1 MIVQEQSAHRAL
13 PTPEDFPVTWEAP
26 EDERLLWTLEAQ
38 HMPGQQ
44 LPLTFDIMGQRTT
57 AGLSYAF
64 TRLEMPIRG
73 VEARLFNTYAYR
85 ARVPAKAP
93 PREMAARGQRMER
106 NLRSL
111 ALRLGEAWER
121 EWLPEAAEHI
131 DAMRRFDVATA
142 TMPELLAHLDDALD
156 RVTRLWQISMFL
168 SMGVYFA
175 MSEFDDLY
183 HDLFSAD
190 GAFDAYRLLGG
201 FSNTSME
208 MGQALWRLSRRARAV
223 PDVRRA
229 LESEAPS
236 EVMAALEASDEGRVF
251 IEQLRAYL
259 ARYGERSE
267 GSMSCVS
274 WIEDPTPVI
283 GSLQSYVIQPD
294 DADPAL
300 AAQTAARDREEA
312 IAAARARLAG
322 YPKPVVEE
330 FETWLRAA
338 QTGTVLSED
347 HAFHIDINVVYQ
359 GRRVVVEIGRRL
371 AGAGVITSPDDIFLL
386 GLAELREAMASF
398 PKLDC
403 RAIVDQR
410 KAELERFRDVRPPKE
425 LGTPPPPSAAGRSKS
440 GSSFAEKF
448 QGVLPAEP
456 AAPGTLSGTAGSPGS
471 ARGTARVIRSLAE
484 AGRLRPG
491 DVLVTETTTPPWTPL
506 FATAAA
512 VVTDTGG
519 VLSHCAVV
527 AREYGIPAV
536 VGTGNATSTLLD
548 GQLVEV
554 DGDAGTVRVQPG
566 PVQ

>member
-1 MIVQEQSAHRAL
+1 
-13 PTPEDFPVTWEAP
+13 
-26 EDERLLWTLEAQ
+26 LLWSLETQ

-44 LPLTFDIMGQRTT
+44 PRLTFEIMGKRTT

-64 TRLEMPIRG
+64 ARLELPVRK

-85 ARVPAKAP
+85 ARVIVKAP
-93 PREMAARGQRMER
+93 PQEMAARRQRMEQ

-111 ALRLGEAWER
+111 ALSLGESWER
-121 EWLPEAAEHI
+121 EWLPEAREHL

-142 TMPELLAHLDDALD
+142 TMAELLACLDSSLD

-183 HDLFSAD
+183 RDLFGAD

-208 MGQALWRLSRRARAV
+208 MGQALWELSRRSRAV

-229 LESEAPS
+229 LEHDAPS
-236 EVMAALEASDEGRVF
+236 QIIAALEATENGKAFLSEL
-251 IEQLRAYL
+251 QTYL
-259 ARYGERSE
+259 DRYGERTE
-267 GSMSCVS
+267 GSISRVS
-274 WIEDPTPVI
+274 WLEDPAPVI
-283 GSLQSYVIQPD
+283 GSLQSYVVQPD
-294 DADPAL
+294 DASPAR
-300 AAQTAARDREEA
+300 AAEVAARMRDEA
-312 IAAARARLAG
+312 LVAARARLAG
-322 YPKPVVEE
+322 YPQPVVQE

-338 QTGTVLSED
+338 QTATVLSED
-347 HAFHIDINVVYQ
+347 HAFHIDINIVYQ
-359 GRRVVVEIGRRL
+359 VRRLVMEIGRRF
-371 AGAGVITSPDDIFLL
+371 AGAGVLARPEDMFLL
-386 GLAELREAMASF
+386 GLEELREAMARF
-398 PKLDC
+398 PNLD
-403 RAIVDQR
+403 RKAVVDRR

-425 LGTPPPPSAAGRSKS
+425 IGTPPPFARGRSAA

-456 AAPGTLSGTAGSPGS
+456 AEPGTLRGTAGSPGK
-471 ARGTARVIRSLAE
+471 AHGTARVISSLAQ
-484 AGRLRPG
+484 AGQLRPG
-491 DVLVTETTTPPWTPL
+491 DILVTETTSPPWTPL

-554 DGDAGTVRVQPG
+554 DGDAGVVRVQHG
-566 PVQ
+566 QAQ